1 MSEQLNPDKIYR
13 ELLEKKISYKDALKL
28 YEEILNKS
36 DVEEFRA
43 KTIKYLGSIES
54 EREKIYKLLE
64 NSLISDDSAIIR
76 CASAQ
81 ILTEKFIDYDISP
94 LLWAIDNETSVYFF
108 KHILMT
114 LESKKFDNTD
124 IIKQRILIK
133 LSNHYNLDYNNSRFI
148 LDIDYLDYLRFK
160 AEFDDFLTEFNL
172 SDTEIQELIKENS
185 QLGFKGLSRIKKV
198 EERQINALDLRNLE
212 EIPNSICKLEKL
224 KSLEISK
231 SKLKKLPED
240 CKNLEALSNLVLTN
254 NEIDY
259 LPIWLIK
266 YAKDEIRTLFYTK
279 EGVNS
284 TEAYL
289 LVILEVLSGHKCIIV
304 NNPPHAEHLVSV
316 CYRINEEGD
325 IVGLY
330 YSNKN
335 YPLGIIP
342 KELCQLNYLEDIVL
356 SNQRI
361 RIIPNCLCHLLNL
374 RLINLSKNNLSMIP
388 VELSQINSA
397 KLIDLR
403 DNPLKKVPSTIK
415 KIRSIKLK

>member
-13 ELLEKKISYKDALKL
+13 DLLDKKISYKDALKL

-330 YSNKN
+330 Y
-335 YPLGIIP
+335 
-342 KELCQLNYLEDIVL
+342 
-356 SNQRI
+356 
-361 RIIPNCLCHLLNL
+361 
-374 RLINLSKNNLSMIP
+374 
-388 VELSQINSA
+388 
-397 KLIDLR
+397 
-403 DNPLKKVPSTIK
+403 
-415 KIRSIKLK
+415 